1 MSTTAPTTR
10 RKNGLGTLS
19 VLSIGVG
26 GMVGGGIFA
35 VTGLT
40 IQMTRGAAPTAFVVA
55 GVVALLTAYSYLK
68 LTLRYPGQG
77 GTVEFL
83 NRAFGTG
90 LFTGSSNILL
100 CLSYTVLMAIYA
112 FAFGSYGANLI
123 SRSEYGLWQHT
134 LITGI
139 ILVLAVIN
147 LIGAQVVIRFENLF
161 NLLKMLLLV
170 AFIAVGLGTPLDA
183 ARLSTAASVPFWG
196 VVSGAMIIFL
206 NYEGFELI
214 ANAAPDIRDPEKSL
228 PIAYLG
234 GVALVIVVYAL
245 IAVTVVGHL
254 SFGAVA
260 AHSDYALSVA
270 AESFL
275 GRGGFVM
282 IVIAALLATS
292 SAINATLYGAGRLTY
307 VIAKTGELPGEL
319 ERSLFHEHPEG
330 MILYALV
337 CLLIANFLPLHAIA
351 TMGSAGFLLIFMA
364 VNMANARLAGETR
377 SRAWISVLG
386 TLACG
391 VAMFALCWQVW
402 QDPGTRSQLW
412 ILAGMIF
419 VSIAVEAA
427 YRGVTGREIH
437 LGHHR
442 ATTDRV

>member
-1 MSTTAPTTR
+1 MGTTAPATI
-10 RKNGLGTLS
+10 RKKGLGTLS

-40 IQMTRGAAPTAFVVA
+40 IQMTRGAAPTAFIVA
-55 GVVALLTAYSYLK
+55 GAVALLTAYSYLK

-100 CLSYTVLMAIYA
+100 CLSYVVLMAIYA

-123 SRSEYGLWQHT
+123 SRSEYGLWKHT

-139 ILVLAVIN
+139 IILLAFIN
-147 LIGAQVVIRFENLF
+147 LVGARVVIRFENLF

-170 AFIAVGLGTPLDA
+170 AFIAAGLATHLDA
-183 ARLSTAASVPFWG
+183 ARLSTAANVPFWG
-196 VVSGAMIIFL
+196 IVSGAMIIFL

-214 ANAAPDIRDPEKSL
+214 ANASPDIRNPEKSL

-234 GVALVIVVYAL
+234 GVLLVIVLYAL
-245 IAVTVVGHL
+245 IAVVVVGHL
-254 SFGAVA
+254 SFA
-260 AHSDYALSVA
+260 AIATHSDYALSVA
-270 AESFL
+270 AQSFL

-282 IVIAALLATS
+282 IVVAALLATS

-307 VIAKTGELPGEL
+307 VVAKTGELPAEL
-319 ERSLFHEHPEG
+319 ERSLFHKHPEG
-330 MILYALV
+330 MILYAVL
-337 CLLIANFLPLHAIA
+337 CLLIDNFLPLQAIA

-364 VNMANARLAGETR
+364 VNLANVRLAGATR
-377 SRAWISVLG
+377 SRAWVSVLG

-402 QDPGTRSQLW
+402 QDPATRNQLW
-412 ILAGMIF
+412 ILAGMIL
-419 VSIAVEAA
+419 VSIAIEAV

-437 LGHHR
+437 LGHQPEGC
-442 ATTDRV
+442 

>member
-1 MSTTAPTTR
+1 
-10 RKNGLGTLS
+10 
-19 VLSIGVG
+19 
-26 GMVGGGIFA
+26 MVGGGIFA

-40 IQMTRGAAPTAFVVA
+40 IQMTREAAPTAFIVA

-83 NRAFGTG
+83 NRGFGTG

-123 SRSEYGLWQHT
+123 SRSEYGLWQHA

-139 ILVLAVIN
+139 IILLAVIN
-147 LIGAQVVIRFENLF
+147 LVSAEVVIRFENLF
-161 NLLKMLLLV
+161 NVLKMLLLG
-170 AFIAVGLGTPLDA
+170 AFIAAGLGTHLDT
-183 ARLSTAASVPFWG
+183 ARLSTASNVPLWG
-196 VVSGAMIIFL
+196 IVSGAMIIFL

-214 ANAAPDIRDPEKSL
+214 ANASPDIRNPKKSL

-234 GVALVIVVYAL
+234 GVLLVIVLYAL

-254 SFGAVA
+254 SFA
-260 AHSDYALSVA
+260 AINRHSDYALSVA
-270 AESFL
+270 AQSFL

-292 SAINATLYGAGRLTY
+292 SAINATLYGSGRLTY
-307 VIAKTGELPGEL
+307 VIAKTGELPSEL

-330 MILYALV
+330 MILYALL
-337 CLLIANFLPLHAIA
+337 CLLMANFLPLNAIA

-364 VNMANARLAGETR
+364 VNIANVRLAGETR
-377 SRAWISVLG
+377 SRAWVSALG

-391 VAMFALCWQVW
+391 VALFALCWQVW
-402 QDPGTRSQLW
+402 QDPATRSQLW
-412 ILAGMIF
+412 ILAGMIL
-419 VSIAVEAA
+419 VSIAIEAV

-437 LGHHR
+437 LGHHKAR
-442 ATTDRV
+442 AGSA

>member
-1 MSTTAPTTR
+1 
-10 RKNGLGTLS
+10 
-19 VLSIGVG
+19 
-26 GMVGGGIFA
+26 MVGGGIFA

-83 NRAFGTG
+83 NQAFGTG

-123 SRSEYGLWQHT
+123 SRSEYGLWKHA

-139 ILVLAVIN
+139 ILLLALIN
-147 LIGAQVVIRFENLF
+147 LIGAELVIRSENLF

-170 AFIAVGLGTPLDA
+170 VFIAVGLGTHLDT
-183 ARLSTAASVPFWG
+183 ARLSTASSVPLWG
-196 VVSGAMIIFL
+196 IVSGAMIIFL

-214 ANAAPDIRDPEKSL
+214 ANAAPDIRNPEKSL

-234 GVALVIVVYAL
+234 GVLLVIVLYAL
-245 IAVTVVGHL
+245 IAVVVVGHL
-254 SFGAVA
+254 TFAAVTM
-260 AHSDYALSVA
+260 HSDYALSVA
-270 AESFL
+270 AQAFL

-292 SAINATLYGAGRLTY
+292 SAINATLYGGGRLTY
-307 VIAKTGELPGEL
+307 VIAKTGELPSEL

-330 MILYALV
+330 MILYALL
-337 CLLIANFLPLHAIA
+337 CLLMANFLPLDAIA

-364 VNMANARLAGETR
+364 VNLANVRLARETR

-402 QDPGTRSQLW
+402 RNPATRSQLW
-412 ILAGMIF
+412 ILVGMIL
-419 VSIAVEAA
+419 VSIAIEAV
-427 YRGVTGREIH
+427 YRAFTGREIH
-437 LGHHR
+437 LGHHKAR
-442 ATTDRV
+442 AGRA